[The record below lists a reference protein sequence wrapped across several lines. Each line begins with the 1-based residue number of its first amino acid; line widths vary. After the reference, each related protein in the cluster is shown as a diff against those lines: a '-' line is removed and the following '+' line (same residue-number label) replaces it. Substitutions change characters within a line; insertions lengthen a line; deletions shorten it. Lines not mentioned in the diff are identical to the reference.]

1 MSHSSAEQLAQAI
14 ERLGLTLL
22 RQRSRMDATEP
33 TPLTVTQRLALTL
46 AVEEGPLRLG
56 ELAER
61 MGATEPTATR
71 TVDSLASAGL
81 VQRAPHPDDRR
92 GVLIDATKH
101 GTRLLAHRRRRF
113 RELIESG
120 LAEMPDDDQERLTD
134 LLHELNALM
143 ASETAEAT
151 PNAEKPAVKPRR
163 LDPTGAETTRARPP
177 GP

>member
-33 TPLTVTQRLALTL
+33 TPLTVTQRLALTI
-46 AVEEGPLRLG
+46 VVDEGPLRLG

-81 VQRAPHPDDRR
+81 VRRAPHPDDRR

-101 GTRLLAHRRRRF
+101 GTHVLAHRRQRLL
-113 RELIESG
+113 ELIESG
-120 LAEMPDDDQERLTD
+120 LAEMPDDDQERLAD
-134 LLHELNALM
+134 LLDELNELM
-143 ASETAEAT
+143 APETAVTA
-151 PNAEKPAVKPRR
+151 PAADRR
-163 LDPTGAETTRARPP
+163 
-177 GP
+177 